1 MILRASKNKQLGRTT
16 LRIEA
21 MSTTSSSFDV
31 YMSEFVSTTEQI
43 KSRIQS
49 KNDNAAEEIDEM
61 FQQGEDLLK
70 QMGLEARGID
80 DIAVK
85 RNLLAKVR

>member
-1 MILRASKNKQLGRTT
+1 
-16 LRIEA
+16 

-31 YMSEFVSTTEQI
+31 YKSEFVSTTEQI
-43 KSRIQS
+43 KSSIQS
-49 KNDNAAEEIDEM
+49 KNDNADEEIDDM

-70 QMGLEARGID
+70 QMGLEARGMD
-80 DIAVK
+80 DKAVK